1 MRWISS
7 VVLTAGVVVLAS
19 AYAEARGLHDV
30 PLRNFGGFAIFHHWS
45 YDAVERLVLAG
56 LADRRVLNTKP
67 LTRIEMARIVAAVI
81 EKVRDEND
89 PVRYRRRDLE
99 PTLYALVDEFKPEL
113 ADLGVE
119 PYSLNGT
126 VKPAL
131 SVQPLNLIESRG
143 GWAGDEVK
151 LENAQGRSTAD
162 GIQGQVS
169 LLSRAE
175 WQDTAA
181 VSLNPE
187 VRVDKDSVRLRLHEG
202 YLKVAQWGMSLQAG
216 RESISWGPGF
226 HGSML
231 FSNNA
236 EPLDNIRF
244 TTDAFVPPWYF
255 RYLGPTK
262 LTFLLG
268 RLEEDRHVPRAKV
281 AAFRVDLSPFPFLE
295 FGVSGAAQFGG
306 EGREISLDEVPAF
319 LKDLLGPQGATDR
332 FNHNDLFAIDATL
345 RFANVDRILP
355 IGRDLALY
363 GEIVGD
369 DFSGSS
375 PLPENPAF
383 MVGTYLTSPFGLSET
398 DWRVEYAQ
406 TSTISFN
413 HFIYR
418 SGFSFEGRPLSHFIG
433 TDGMDLYSRF
443 SWRPGLDFYLG
454 LEGGYAQIGSTA
466 RERSTLPKEKRLFGG
481 FDLSYRVT
489 PKRSIF
495 FAFHLYDVDNL
506 NFISGNDKLVP
517 SFQFGATYEF

>member
-1 MRWISS
+1 M
-7 VVLTAGVVVLAS
+7 VLTAGVVVLAS
-19 AYAEARGLHDV
+19 AYAEARGLYNV
-30 PLRNFGGFAIFHHWS
+30 PLRNFGGFSIFHHWS

-67 LTRIEMARIVAAVI
+67 LTRIEMARIVAAAM

-89 PVRYRRRDLE
+89 PVRHRRRDLE

-131 SVQPLNLIESRG
+131 SVQPFELIESRG
-143 GWAGDEVK
+143 GWASDEVK

-226 HGSML
+226 HGSLL

-236 EPLDNIRF
+236 EPLEHVRF
-244 TTDAFVPPWYF
+244 DTDAFVPPWYF

-268 RLEEDRHVPRAKV
+268 RLEEDRDFPRAKV
-281 AAFRVDLSPFPFLE
+281 AAWRVDISPFPFLE
-295 FGVSGAAQFGG
+295 FGVSGAIQFGG
-306 EGREISLDEVPAF
+306 EGREISFDEIPEFLDDVF
-319 LKDLLGPQGATDR
+319 TQQSGTDK

-363 GEIVGD
+363 TEIGAD
-369 DFSGSS
+369 IGTGGF
-375 PLPENPAF
+375 LPEQPAF
-383 MVGTYLTSPFGLSET
+383 MVGTYITSPFGLSET

-406 TSTISFN
+406 TSTISFT
-413 HFIYR
+413 HEIYT
-418 SGFSFEGRPLSHFIG
+418 SGFSIEGRPLSHFIG
-433 TDGMDLYSRF
+433 TDGKDVYSRF
-443 SWRPGLDFYLG
+443 SWRPDPDFLLG
-454 LEGGYAQIGSTA
+454 LEGGYAEIGTTVKGSA
-466 RERSTLPKEKRLFGG
+466 APREERLFGG

-495 FAFHLYDVDNL
+495 FAFHLYDVDNV